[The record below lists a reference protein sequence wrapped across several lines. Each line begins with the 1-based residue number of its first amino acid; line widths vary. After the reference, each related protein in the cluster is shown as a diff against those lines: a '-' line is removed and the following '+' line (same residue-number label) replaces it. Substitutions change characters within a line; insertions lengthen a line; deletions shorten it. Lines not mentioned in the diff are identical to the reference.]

1 VSTVRGPDGKARC
14 AWPNSDEMRAY
25 HDGEWG
31 TPKRDDRRH
40 FQFLVLE
47 SAQSGLSWS
56 LVWSK
61 REGYRKAFA
70 DWDARKVAGFDAR
83 RVTKLLLDPGIV
95 RNRLKVNSAV
105 RNAKAFLEIRRE
117 FGSFDAYLWQF
128 GPKRRRAPRDLSD
141 LPSRSAESEAV
152 AKDLKARGFAF
163 LGPIVMYSHMQAV
176 GVVNDHVVGCFRRP
190 LIERLRAERARRK
203 SAA

>member
-1 VSTVRGPDGKARC
+1 MTTVRGPDGKARC

-25 HDGEWG
+25 HDREWG

-56 LVWSK
+56 LVWGK
-61 REGYRKAFA
+61 REGYRRAFA
-70 DWDARKVAGFDAR
+70 KWDARKVARFDAR
-83 RVTKLLLDPGIV
+83 RVTKMLLDPGIV
-95 RNRLKVNSAV
+95 RNRLKVTSAV
-105 RNAKAFLEIRRE
+105 RNAKAFLEIQCE

-128 GPKRRRAPRDLSD
+128 VAKRRRAPRDLSD

-152 AKDLKARGFAF
+152 AMDLKARGFAF
-163 LGPIVMYSHMQAV
+163 LGPIVMYSHLQAV
-176 GVVNDHVVGCFRRP
+176 GVVNDHVVGCFRRAEV
-190 LIERLRAERARRK
+190 ERLRAGRARRK

>member
-1 VSTVRGPDGKARC
+1 VSTVRGADGKKRC
-14 AWPNSDEMRAY
+14 AWPNSDDMRAY
-25 HDGEWG
+25 HDKEWG

-70 DWDARKVAGFDAR
+70 EWDAKKVARFDTR
-83 RVTKLLLDPGIV
+83 KIERMLLDPGVI
-95 RNRLKVNSAV
+95 RNRLKITSAV
-105 RNAKAFLEIRRE
+105 RNAKAFLEVRTE
-117 FGSFDAYLWQF
+117 FGSFDAYLWRYA
-128 GPKRRRAPRDLSD
+128 PKRRPAPRDLSD
-141 LPSRSAESEAV
+141 LPARSAESDAV

-163 LGPIVMYSHMQAV
+163 LGPIVMYSHLQAV
-176 GVVNDHVVGCFRRP
+176 GVVNDHVVGCFRRAEV
-190 LIERLRAERARRK
+190 ERLRADRARRER
-203 SAA
+203 AA

>member
-1 VSTVRGPDGKARC
+1 VTTVRGPDGRARC
-14 AWPNSDEMRAY
+14 AWPNSDAMRAY
-25 HDGEWG
+25 HDKEWG
-31 TPKRDDRRH
+31 APKRDDRRH

-70 DWDARKVAGFDAR
+70 EWDARKVARFDAR
-83 RVTKLLLDPGIV
+83 RITKMLLDPGIV
-95 RNRLKVNSAV
+95 RNRLKVTSAV
-105 RNAKAFLEIRRE
+105 RNAKAFLAVQRE

-128 GPKRRRAPRDLSD
+128 APKRRRAPRDLSE
-141 LPSRSAESEAV
+141 LPARSAESEAV

-163 LGPIVMYSHMQAV
+163 LGPIVMYSHLQAV
-176 GVVNDHVVGCFRRP
+176 GVVNDHVVGCFRRAEV
-190 LIERLRAERARRK
+190 ERLRAERARRR

>member
-1 VSTVRGPDGKARC
+1 
-14 AWPNSDEMRAY
+14 MRAY
-25 HDGEWG
+25 HDREWG
-31 TPKRDDRRH
+31 TPTRDDRRH

-70 DWDARKVAGFDAR
+70 DWDARKVARFDAKR
-83 RVTKLLLDPGIV
+83 IAKMLLDPGIV
-95 RNRLKVNSAV
+95 RNRLKVTSAV
-105 RNAKAFLEIRRE
+105 RNATAFLEVQRE
-117 FGSFDAYLWQF
+117 FGSFDAYLWGF
-128 GPKRRRAPRDLSD
+128 APKRRQAPRDLSD
-141 LPSRSAESEAV
+141 LPARSPESEEV

-163 LGPIVMYSHMQAV
+163 LGPIVMYSHLQAV
-176 GVVNDHVVGCFRRP
+176 GVVNDHVVGCFRRTEV
-190 LIERLRAERARRK
+190 ERLRVARARRK